1 MALNSNQITIWKD
14 KNNTKTIG
22 VGNVKNDKGEYTN
35 FSLSEVY
42 NKDGLLYVDVPH
54 IRYIDVN
61 NNNALVELECYSEKD
76 AVKKRNRYLSLG
88 FCAWIVH
95 VPIPYDDYVPF

>member
-1 MALNSNQITIWKD
+1 MSAEDYYIS
-14 KNNTKTIG
+14 
-22 VGNVKNDKGEYTN
+22 
-35 FSLSEVY
+35 SEVY

-95 VPIPYDDYVPF
+95 KPIPYDDYVPF